1 MGWDSRLGIVFFAK
15 PVISLIWDEDSR
27 FFWVD
32 CSEREVLRGVRR
44 GSRTAHNLL
53 TAGFPRE
60 HLVIA
65 WNNVDLPTFAR
76 PTWKN

>member
-1 MGWDSRLGIVFFAK
+1 MSRDPRLGVVFFAK
-15 PVISLIWDEDSR
+15 PVVSVIWDEDSR

-32 CSEREVLRGVRR
+32 CGEGEVLGVVRLGRR
-44 GSRTAHNLL
+44 RAHNLL

-65 WNNVDLPTFAR
+65 WKSVDLPTFAR
-76 PTWKN
+76 PT